1 MRPIGVGEM
10 ARRIIGKSIL
20 ATINDDIQKA
30 AGPLQLCA
38 GQEARCEAAVHAVHQ
53 MFESPDAEATILVDA
68 KNAFNSLNRENALRN
83 IQHLCPSLSTVLI
96 NSYREDVNLFI
107 DGETLISAEGT
118 TQGDL
123 LAMAMYAIGIPPLI
137 KSLSSEGIAQT
148 WYADDSAAC
157 GDLKHIR
164 DWWDHLV
171 KVGPNYGN
179 ALKTW
184 LIVKEGKLDE
194 AKTTFEGTG
203 INITLEGKRYLGAAL
218 GTSSFVT
225 SYVQDRVSEWVK
237 EVEKLSTFA
246 VSQPHAAH
254 SAFTH
259 GVTSR
264 RTFLVRTCPDV
275 GHLLQPLEDAI
286 RHKFIP
292 ALTGQCAPNDTER
305 ELLALPVRLGGL
317 GIINPAQ
324 LTSFQH
330 TSSKEVTAPLVTLI
344 LQQSTTYPT
353 NCKELQKRAKSTAHN
368 NRRQHDTTSA
378 NALFNKLPK
387 CQQRALEA
395 SKEKGA
401 SS

>member
-1 MRPIGVGEM
+1 MP
-10 ARRIIGKSIL
+10 K
-20 ATINDDIQKA
+20 T
-30 AGPLQLCA
+30 
-38 GQEARCEAAVHAVHQ
+38 H
-53 MFESPDAEATILVDA
+53 
-68 KNAFNSLNRENALRN
+68 SLNRENALRN

-264 RTFLVRTCPDV
+264 WTFLVRTCPDV

-330 TSSKEVTAPLVTLI
+330 RKLRPLLLPSFYNNRQHIPLTAKSYRREPNLLLTTIGDNMIRPVPMHYSTSCQNVSKEHWRH
-344 LQQSTTYPT
+344 
-353 NCKELQKRAKSTAHN
+353 QKRRVLQVGSQLFLLQNMASPYIKGPLGMPFALGMVGNHHACHHTVFVEN
-368 NRRQHDTTSA
+368 N
-378 NALFNKLPK
+378 LP
-387 CQQRALEA
+387 LNMP
-395 SKEKGA
+395 
-401 SS
+401 